1 MANFAHITPVRAPS
15 WALADKANADT
26 LLDAYSSWL
35 FFERHFLHIGRFGLE
50 KALGLIDTVWTNNPG
65 AAFHLPTD
73 AELPDYAAPARRA
86 AFVLSNVGLKIQCPA
101 TGARALWRREVTG
114 YDCPAPAPRNLGSP

>member
-1 MANFAHITPVRAPS
+1 MANFAHITPVRAS
-15 WALADKANADT
+15 SSALVASASANADA

-50 KALGLIDTVWTNNPG
+50 KALGLIDTVWTENPG
-65 AAFHLPTD
+65 AVFHLPID

-86 AFVLSNVGLKIQCPA
+86 GLVLSSVGLKVQRPRG
-101 TGARALWRREVTG
+101 GART
-114 YDCPAPAPRNLGSP
+114 D